1 MIRRRRVSGGAAEA
15 SAPSNL
21 EDTPAAADAGEER
34 WSGDPEEP
42 TTIAPAVAASE
53 ASEPARKD
61 RFSMPWGLVIA
72 DVMNMDVHKMFKR
85 LTDELALGDGATEYG
100 TVLHALDKSSR
111 NLYEASCL
119 ARKAQVEDE
128 RFSADLG
135 VRLEVLRSAAIAS
148 LEADRAAGKKTKA
161 PTLEDIKDR
170 MLASWPDEVRS
181 INARKAEMHGAFRA
195 IEALVMAW
203 NKRCDALRVMAQGHR
218 NTGA

>member
-1 MIRRRRVSGGAAEA
+1 
-15 SAPSNL
+15 
-21 EDTPAAADAGEER
+21 
-34 WSGDPEEP
+34 
-42 TTIAPAVAASE
+42 
-53 ASEPARKD
+53 
-61 RFSMPWGLVIA
+61 MPWGLVIT
-72 DVMNMDVHKMFKR
+72 DVLSMDVHKTFKR
-85 LTDELALGDGATEYG
+85 LTDDLSLGDGATEYG
-100 TVLHALDKSSR
+100 SVLHALDRSSR
-111 NLYEASCL
+111 NLYEATCL
-119 ARKAQVEDE
+119 ARKAQIEDE

-148 LEADRAAGKKTKA
+148 LEADKAAGRKSKS

-195 IEALVMAW
+195 IEALVVAW